1 MPDLAIRGGTVVFPA
16 GLRRADIAIDAGV
29 ITEIGEGVSSA
40 LEEIDARGLTVFPAV
55 VDCHVH
61 FNEPGRA
68 DWEGAASGSRAL
80 AAGGGA
86 TFIDMPLNS
95 TPCTLSAADFEAK
108 RRALERAS
116 IADFA
121 LWGGLVPGRVD
132 ALAEL
137 AECGAIGFKAF
148 LSNSGLPEFPRADD
162 LTLYEGM
169 REAARLNLPV
179 SVHAESEEITAGL
192 SRRAI
197 ESGRT
202 SIRDYLDS
210 RPVLAE
216 VEAIQRAGLI
226 AAETGARLHIVHVSS
241 GRGVAAA
248 LEARARGADISIE
261 TCAHY
266 LFFTEDDVERL
277 GAVAKCAPPL
287 RSAAERESL
296 WKHLLEGH
304 VDVVASDHSPA
315 LPSMKEGADFFA
327 IWGGIAGVQS
337 TLAVLLERGHFARDL
352 PLRRVAGLTAES
364 PARRFGL
371 ARKGAIAPGMDA
383 DFALVDL
390 TACDTLKRGGLF
402 QRHAFSPYVG
412 ETFRGRICRTIR
424 RGETIF
430 QDGKIAARSCGRLP
444 RPGKLE
450 HASLRTNS

>member
-1 MPDLAIRGGTVVFPA
+1 MLDLVIRGGTAVLP
-16 GLRRADIAIDAGV
+16 GGPRRADIAIEAGAV
-29 ITEIGEGVSSA
+29 TQIAQEISGCA
-40 LEEIDARGLTVFPAV
+40 EEIDARRLTIFPAV
-55 VDCHVH
+55 LDCHVH

-68 DWEGAASGSRAL
+68 EWEGAASGSRAL

-95 TPCTLSAADFEAK
+95 TPCTLSAADFEEK
-108 RRALERAS
+108 RQALERAS

-121 LWGGLVPGRVD
+121 LWGGLVPGGVG

-137 AECGAIGFKAF
+137 AECGAVGFKAF

-179 SVHAESEEITAGL
+179 AVHAESEELTAAL

-197 ESGRT
+197 AAGRT
-202 SIRDYLDS
+202 SIRDYLES
-210 RPVLAE
+210 RPVIAE
-216 VEAIQRAGLI
+216 VEAIQRAGLM

-248 LEARARGADISIE
+248 LEARARGAQVTIE

-266 LFFTEDDVERL
+266 LFFTEADVERL

-287 RSAAERESL
+287 RAAAERESL
-296 WKHLLEGH
+296 WRHLLEGH

-327 IWGGIAGVQS
+327 IWGGVAGVQS
-337 TLAVLLERGHFARDL
+337 TLAVLLDRGHFARNL
-352 PLRRVAGLTAES
+352 PLHRVAELTAGS

-371 ARKGAIAPGMDA
+371 ARKGSIAPGMDA
-383 DFALVDL
+383 DFSLADL
-390 TACDTLKRGGLF
+390 TACDILKREGLF

-430 QDGKIAARSCGRLP
+430 RDGRIAARSCGRFL
-444 RPGKLE
+444 RPIAVGQE
-450 HASLRTNS
+450 R